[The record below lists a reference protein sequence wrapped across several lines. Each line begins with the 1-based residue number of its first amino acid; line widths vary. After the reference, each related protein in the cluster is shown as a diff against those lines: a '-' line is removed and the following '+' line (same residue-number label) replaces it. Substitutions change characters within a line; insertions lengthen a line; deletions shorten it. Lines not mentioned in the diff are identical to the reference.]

1 MGILLGSMGDF
12 NNMSYEEML
21 KKFTKEALID
31 YIILLDEK
39 LNKNKSKSRDT
50 LSSRKVLLDSFLGK

>member
-50 LSSRKVLLDSFLGK
+50 RSSRKVLLDSFLGK